1 MIKNKRIYIVDDN
14 EAVCDA
20 LVFLFQTFCNVKINT
35 YNDPCLFLEEF
46 SVNWSGCIL
55 IDLFMPSMSGIELMK
70 KLKSRNSLLKII
82 IMSGH
87 GTEDIALKSIE
98 TGASFFITKP
108 FKTKDLLDKVKELL
122 Q

>member
-46 SVNWSGCIL
+46 SDNWSGCIL